1 TDRDKDKDK
10 DRDADKGKDKD
21 KDEDEGK
28 MEKKDKEK
36 KKKKDKDDDGD
47 GDESMAR
54 VIFVVPEG
62 ARLHVDGKPV
72 HQDDRGAVRTY
83 TTRALGQGKRY
94 FYDVRV
100 EVVREGKPVSE
111 DRRIILRA
119 GSQIRADFTKV
130 GSATGVAAAD
140 RR

>member
-1 TDRDKDKDK
+1 MEK
-10 DRDADKGKDKD
+10 DKGK
-21 KDEDEGK
+21 G
-28 MEKKDKEK
+28 
-36 KKKKDKDDDGD
+36 KKKKDKDDDD
-47 GDESMAR
+47 TDETMAR

-72 HQDDRGAVRTY
+72 HQDDKAGVRTY
-83 TTRALGQGKRY
+83 TTPSLEQGKRY

-100 EVVREGKPVSE
+100 EVVRDGKPVSE

-119 GSQIRADFTKV
+119 GSQIRADFSKV